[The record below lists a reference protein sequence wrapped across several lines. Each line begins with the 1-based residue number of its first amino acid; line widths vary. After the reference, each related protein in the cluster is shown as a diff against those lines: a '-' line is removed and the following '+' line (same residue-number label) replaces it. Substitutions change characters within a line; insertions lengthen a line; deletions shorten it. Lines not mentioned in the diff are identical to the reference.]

1 MKLKVKNKANK
12 KLWRRRRRRRKCY
25 YLDTLSIYEKKDSF
39 EIKEKVQRVKYINS
53 ASAFFFYKKA
63 WYTKIDNFDLNFSK
77 MLTILDCFVAHWFL
91 KTCTHSN

>member
-12 KLWRRRRRRRKCY
+12 KLWRRRRRRKCY

-53 ASAFFFYKKA
+53 ASAFFFIKRPDIQK
-63 WYTKIDNFDLNFSK
+63 
-77 MLTILDCFVAHWFL
+77 LTILILISQKC
-91 KTCTHSN
+91 SPY